1 MAQRERERAEHARP
15 VGEADHGADLVR
27 EQAGER
33 RLHHEHLDLVLGPGP
48 ASGTPSSQ
56 APSPRIAVHSSP
68 VPKSWMNPTTTS
80 PIDGPSA
87 IAIESANQGMPRLA
101 FRLPSIGSTTTTG
114 PGAVAEDALAELL
127 RDERE
132 VEAPERSST
141 RDDGGLGGGVDGGR
155 VVAALARAQH
165 RLALVAGRQL
175 GDGAGHGRR
184 GRAAQ
189 LEPGLRVD
197 RHSSNG
203 AISRPL
209 VSLGKKYVL
218 FCGMTSPARANSSTW
233 SIVGA
238 RTRNAAVAA
247 PARTAATASAA

>member
-1 MAQRERERAEHARP
+1 M
-15 VGEADHGADLVR
+15 
-27 EQAGER
+27 
-33 RLHHEHLDLVLGPGP
+33 
-48 ASGTPSSQ
+48 
-56 APSPRIAVHSSP
+56 
-68 VPKSWMNPTTTS
+68 PKSWTKPTTTS
-80 PIDGPSA
+80 PIVGPSA
-87 IAIESANQGMPRLA
+87 IAIESANHGMPRLA

-114 PGAVAEDALAELL
+114 PEPSPKTRSPSSSETSVKSRPGAFEH
-127 RDERE
+127 
-132 VEAPERSST
+132 

-165 RLALVAGRQL
+165 RLALVARRQL
-175 GDGAGHGRR
+175 GDGAGHGGR

-203 AISRPL
+203 AIRRPL

-247 PARTAATASAA
+247 PERTASTASAA